1 MKGGEWIEQI
11 RVRSTAAAL
20 DQALPALRDQVEAI
34 DASLPSVQPFFL
46 QHALYAG
53 DLAVVLVWQPDVV
66 PEKTREGLH
75 DLSLRQQP
83 STVGHPRTLRPADSG
98 FARGFGP

>member
-20 DQALPALRDQVEAI
+20 DAALPGLREQVEAI

-53 DLAVVLVWQPDVV
+53 DLAVVLVWRF
-66 PEKTREGLH
+66 ESGAWRNI
-75 DLSLRQQP
+75 DL
-83 STVGHPRTLRPADSG
+83 TGGEADL
-98 FARGFGP
+98 A